1 MLGFFNFKNKKK
13 KKGSPKNDLEDK
25 SNIET
30 SLIKNFNSLKETI
43 VKEIMIP
50 RIGVIFVDYA
60 KSKDDLLKV
69 VTSSTHSRFPVYHGT
84 IDNIVGIIHARDIL
98 LHMCKKDFY
107 EIDLK
112 DIMRKVMFVPESKK
126 TDSLLK
132 EFQENHVH
140 IAIVVDEY
148 GGVSGLVTLED
159 ILEEIVGD
167 IQDEFDNELDEIVR
181 LDDGSYL
188 CDARILIEDL
198 NEKLNLNLPNGDFD
212 TLGGFVYDLFG
223 RIPLKN
229 EKVEYSNLVFSIK
242 NMHQRNIKVIK
253 ISEKEGL

>member
-1 MLGFFNFKNKKK
+1 MFKFFNFKNKKMK
-13 KKGSPKNDLEDK
+13 YVEGKDSEEK
-25 SNIET
+25 SKFET
-30 SLIKNFNSLKETI
+30 SLLNNFNSLKETI
-43 VKEIMIP
+43 VKEIMVP
-50 RIGVIFVDYA
+50 RISVIFIDYSI
-60 KSKDDLLKV
+60 SKDDILKV
-69 VTSSTHSRFPVYHGT
+69 VTSSNHSRFPVYKET
-84 IDNIVGIIHARDIL
+84 IDDIIGIIHTKDIL
-98 LHMCKKDFY
+98 LHMWKKDFY

-126 TDSLLK
+126 IDSLLK

-148 GGVSGLVTLED
+148 GGISGLVTLED

-167 IQDEFDNELDEIVR
+167 IQDEFDNEVDEIVP

-188 CDARILIEDL
+188 CTARVLIEDL
-198 NEKLNLNLPNGDFD
+198 NEKLGLCLPDGDFD

-229 EKVEYSNLVFSIK
+229 EKIEYNNLIFTIK

-253 ISEKEGL
+253 ISQKEGL

>member
-1 MLGFFNFKNKKK
+1 
-13 KKGSPKNDLEDK
+13 
-25 SNIET
+25 
-30 SLIKNFNSLKETI
+30 
-43 VKEIMIP
+43 
-50 RIGVIFVDYA
+50 
-60 KSKDDLLKV
+60 
-69 VTSSTHSRFPVYHGT
+69 
-84 IDNIVGIIHARDIL
+84 
-98 LHMCKKDFY
+98 MCKKDFY

-198 NEKLNLNLPNGDFD
+198 NEKLNLDLPNGDFD

-229 EKVEYSNLVFSIK
+229 EKVEYGNLIFSIK

>member
-1 MLGFFNFKNKKK
+1 
-13 KKGSPKNDLEDK
+13 
-25 SNIET
+25 
-30 SLIKNFNSLKETI
+30 
-43 VKEIMIP
+43 
-50 RIGVIFVDYA
+50 
-60 KSKDDLLKV
+60 
-69 VTSSTHSRFPVYHGT
+69 
-84 IDNIVGIIHARDIL
+84 
-98 LHMCKKDFY
+98 
-107 EIDLK
+107 DLK

-229 EKVEYSNLVFSIK
+229 EKVEYNNLVFSIK

>member
-1 MLGFFNFKNKKK
+1 MFKFFNFKNKKMK
-13 KKGSPKNDLEDK
+13 YVEGKDSEEK
-25 SNIET
+25 SRFET
-30 SLIKNFNSLKETI
+30 SLLNNFNSLKETI
-43 VKEIMIP
+43 VKEIMVP
-50 RIGVIFVDYA
+50 RISVIFIDYSV
-60 KSKDDLLKV
+60 SKDDILKV
-69 VTSSTHSRFPVYHGT
+69 VTSSNHSRFPVYKET
-84 IDNIVGIIHARDIL
+84 IDDIIGIIHTKDIL
-98 LHMCKKDFY
+98 LHMWKKDFY
-107 EIDLK
+107 DIDLK

-126 TDSLLK
+126 IDSLLK

-148 GGVSGLVTLED
+148 GGISGLVTLED

-167 IQDEFDNELDEIVR
+167 IQDEFDNEVDEIVP

-188 CDARILIEDL
+188 CTARVLIEDL
-198 NEKLNLNLPNGDFD
+198 NEKLGLCLPDGDFD

-229 EKVEYSNLVFSIK
+229 EKIEYNNLIFTIK

-253 ISEKEGL
+253 ISQKEGL

>member
-1 MLGFFNFKNKKK
+1 MFKFLNFKNRKIKDVEC
-13 KKGSPKNDLEDK
+13 KNIEEQSKL
-25 SNIET
+25 ET
-30 SLIKNFNSLKETI
+30 SLIRNFNSLKETI

-50 RIGVIFVDYA
+50 RISVIFVDYA
-60 KSKDDLLKV
+60 GSKDELLKV
-69 VTSSTHSRFPVYHGT
+69 VTSSNHSRFPVYKET
-84 IDNIVGIIHARDIL
+84 IDDIIGIIHTKDIL
-98 LHMCKKDFY
+98 LHMWKRDFY

-126 TDSLLK
+126 IDSLLK

-148 GGVSGLVTLED
+148 GGVAGLVTLED

-167 IQDEFDNELDEIVR
+167 IQDEFDNELDEIVP

-188 CDARILIEDL
+188 CTARVLIEDL
-198 NEKLNLNLPNGDFD
+198 NEKLGLSLPDGDFD

-229 EKVEYSNLVFSIK
+229 EKIEYNNLTFTIK

-253 ISEKEGL
+253 ISHKEGL

>member
-1 MLGFFNFKNKKK
+1 M
-13 KKGSPKNDLEDK
+13 
-25 SNIET
+25 
-30 SLIKNFNSLKETI
+30 
-43 VKEIMIP
+43 
-50 RIGVIFVDYA
+50 
-60 KSKDDLLKV
+60 
-69 VTSSTHSRFPVYHGT
+69 
-84 IDNIVGIIHARDIL
+84 
-98 LHMCKKDFY
+98 
-107 EIDLK
+107 
-112 DIMRKVMFVPESKK
+112 
-126 TDSLLK
+126 
-132 EFQENHVH
+132 H

-253 ISEKEGL
+253 ISKKEGL

>member
-1 MLGFFNFKNKKK
+1 MFNFF
-13 KKGSPKNDLEDK
+13 
-25 SNIET
+25 
-30 SLIKNFNSLKETI
+30 SLIKNKRRRRADEDNEGRSRLEPPSTNNFSSLKGTI

-50 RIGVIFVDYA
+50 RINVVFVDYFG
-60 KSKDDLLKV
+60 SKDEILKV
-69 VTSSTHSRFPVYHGT
+69 VTSSNHSRFPVYKET
-84 IDNIVGIIHARDIL
+84 IDDIIGVIHTKDIL
-98 LHMCKKDFY
+98 FHMCKKDFY

-112 DIMRKVMFVPESKK
+112 DVMRKVMFVPESKK
-126 TDSLLK
+126 IDSLLK

-167 IQDEFDNELDEIVR
+167 IQDEFDNEIDEIVP

-188 CDARILIEDL
+188 CTARVLIEDL
-198 NEKLNLNLPNGDFD
+198 NEKLGLKLPDGDFD

-229 EKVEYSNLVFSIK
+229 EKIEYNNLTFTIK

-253 ISEKEGL
+253 ISQKEEL

>member
-1 MLGFFNFKNKKK
+1 MFKFLNFKNKKIK
-13 KKGSPKNDLEDK
+13 VGECKDIEGK
-25 SNIET
+25 SRFET
-30 SLIKNFNSLKETI
+30 SLLKNFNSLKETI

-50 RIGVIFVDYA
+50 RISVVFVDYSG
-60 KSKDDLLKV
+60 SKDEILRV
-69 VTSSTHSRFPVYHGT
+69 VTSSNHSRFPVYRET
-84 IDNIVGIIHARDIL
+84 IDDIIGIIHTKDIL
-98 LHMCKKDFY
+98 FHMCKRDFY
-107 EIDLK
+107 DIDLK

-126 TDSLLK
+126 IDSLLK
-132 EFQENHVH
+132 EFQESHIH

-167 IQDEFDNELDEIVR
+167 IQDEFDNELDEIVP

-188 CDARILIEDL
+188 CTARVLIEDL
-198 NEKLNLNLPNGDFD
+198 NEALGLSLPDGDFD

-229 EKVEYSNLVFSIK
+229 EKIEYNNLTFTIK

-253 ISEKEGL
+253 ISQKEGL